1 MSASLPWV
9 PLEVPKPARGQEEES
24 DASHGVRA
32 FPHLLKQKE
41 KSPLH
46 FLSYGIPAG
55 ETGTLIFPF
64 CSLPL

>member
-41 KSPLH
+41 RNPPFIFSLTESPLAKQE
-46 FLSYGIPAG
+46 L
-55 ETGTLIFPF
+55 
-64 CSLPL
+64 